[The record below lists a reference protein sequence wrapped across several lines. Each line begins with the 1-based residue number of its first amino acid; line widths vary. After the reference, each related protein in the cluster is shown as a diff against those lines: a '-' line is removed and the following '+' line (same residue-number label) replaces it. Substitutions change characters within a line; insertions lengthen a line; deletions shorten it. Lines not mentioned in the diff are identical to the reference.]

1 MDKAPRNPMSWLRG
15 LAWAVLAL
23 MLLAAL
29 YSAWITVTNY
39 HRIGV

>member
-1 MDKAPRNPMSWLRG
+1 METGSRDQLPWLKG

-23 MLLAAL
+23 MLGAGL
-29 YSAWITVTNY
+29 YSAWITVINY